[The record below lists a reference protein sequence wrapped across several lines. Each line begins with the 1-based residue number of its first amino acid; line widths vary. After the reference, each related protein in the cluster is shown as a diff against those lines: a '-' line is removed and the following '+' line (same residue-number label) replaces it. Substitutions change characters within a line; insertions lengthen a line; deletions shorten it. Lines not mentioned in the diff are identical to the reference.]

1 MGTKANKHRGRNRY
15 HGRGKKAGRGAG
27 KRGGRGNAGMNK
39 HRVMTRIKYMQN
51 HWGMHGFNRHPTLRT
66 VYVTVNVS
74 QLADMAD
81 GNDSINLTELGIDK
95 ILGSGRINVA
105 LKVTVAEAS
114 ARAVEKIEAAGGSV
128 DSGDDEEW
136 DEE

>member
-39 HRVMTRIKYMQN
+39 HRLMTRIKYMPN
-51 HWGMHGFNRHPTLRT
+51 HWGMHGFNRHPKLRN
-66 VYVTVNVS
+66 VHVTVNVS
-74 QLADMAD
+74 QLEAMAD

-105 LKVTVAEAS
+105 LNVIVDEAS
-114 ARAVEKIEAAGGSV
+114 AKAVEKIEAAGGSV
-128 DSGDDEEW
+128 DSGDDDEW

>member
-1 MGTKANKHRGRNRY
+1 
-15 HGRGKKAGRGAG
+15 
-27 KRGGRGNAGMNK
+27 MNK
-39 HRVMTRIKYMQN
+39 HRVMTRIKYMPN

>member
-27 KRGGRGNAGMNK
+27 KRGGRGNAGMNE
-39 HRVMTRIKYMQN
+39 HRVMTRIKYMPN